1 MRIVV
6 VDDEPLARDRLC
18 RLLAELPGYE
28 VVGTASCGAEALQV
42 IDDEEPDVVLLDIRM
57 DPLDGLQVAR
67 RLAQHDPA
75 PAIVFTTAYQEHALS
90 AFDVRAAAYLLKPVR
105 LERLRETLGGLRRQH
120 RAQLRAQAASDRGA
134 VEFVTVQL
142 RDGIRR
148 IPVADIVCFVA
159 DSKYTSIHHLHGE
172 DLTEEPLKAFED
184 QLGAEFLRVHRK
196 ALVARRYVQSL
207 ERSRE
212 AEDGYWLRLRHAREP
227 VPVARRR
234 VAELR
239 RQLAAP
245 AGSKQGRATD
255 LDD

>member
-6 VDDEPLARDRLC
+6 VDDESLARDRLC

-28 VVGTASCGAEALQV
+28 VVGTASCGAEALKV

-67 RLAQHDPA
+67 RLAQHEPA
-75 PAIVFTTAYQEHALS
+75 PAVVFTTAYQEHALS
-90 AFDVRAAAYLLKPVR
+90 AFDVRAAGYLLKPVR

-120 RAQLRAQAASDRGA
+120 RAQLRAAGPTARHSL
-134 VEFVTVQL
+134 EFVTIQL
-142 RDGIRR
+142 RDGLRR
-148 IPVADIVCFVA
+148 IPVADIVCFLA
-159 DSKYTSIHHLHGE
+159 DSKYTCVYHLHGE
-172 DLTEEPLKAFED
+172 DLTEAPLKAFED
-184 QLGAEFLRVHRK
+184 QLGSEFIRVHRK

-207 ERSRE
+207 ERSQD
-212 AEDGYWLRLRHAREP
+212 ADDGYWLRLRHARQP

-239 RQLAAP
+239 RQLSTPSAAP
-245 AGSKQGRATD
+245 RTNDSGD
-255 LDD
+255 